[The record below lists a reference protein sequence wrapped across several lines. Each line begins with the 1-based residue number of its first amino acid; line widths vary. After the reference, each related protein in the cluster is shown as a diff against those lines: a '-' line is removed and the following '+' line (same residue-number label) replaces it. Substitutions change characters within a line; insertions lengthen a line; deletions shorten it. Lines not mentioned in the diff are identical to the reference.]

1 MAELDGSPQT
11 WPPLGMPTG
20 SVRALLTLIVVA
32 VVVVNLATGRD
43 DLDVIWVET
52 LLMALA
58 HYFTSR
64 RFVELPKDVRL
75 KLEQDG
81 ILEEEQHPLFLPKHS
96 IRILLIG
103 SFVGLAFYLYKE
115 NRLWEPRAATLLG
128 MIFAYLLGTV
138 LRGITRWWNR
148 RRTTPPSRF
157 WGDAKA
163 LIVLGTVAVV
173 ALCEFTGMRNVL
185 DDRVH
190 KVAMGMLLFYF
201 GSR

>member
-1 MAELDGSPQT
+1 MTELEGSPQT

-20 SVRALLTLIVVA
+20 SVRALLTLTVVA
-32 VVVVNLATGRD
+32 VVVVNLAFKYD

-64 RFVELPKDVRL
+64 RFVELPKQVRL

-96 IRILLIG
+96 IRLLLIG
-103 SFVGLAFYLYKE
+103 SFCGLAFFLYKE
-115 NRLWEPRAATLLG
+115 NRLWEPRSATLLG
-128 MIFAYLLGTV
+128 MIFAYLLGTM
-138 LRGITRWWNR
+138 LRGFTRWWNR
-148 RRTTPPSRF
+148 GRTTPPSRF

-163 LIVLGTVAVV
+163 LIVLGTVGVV
-173 ALCEFTGMRNVL
+173 ALCEFTGMRDAL
-185 DDRVH
+185 HPTVH
-190 KVAMGMLLFYF
+190 KVAMGLLLFYF

>member
-1 MAELDGSPQT
+1 MTELEGSPQT

-20 SVRALLTLIVVA
+20 SVRALLTLIIVA
-32 VVVVNLATGRD
+32 VVVMNLATGR

-64 RFVELPKDVRL
+64 RFVELPRDVRMR
-75 KLEQDG
+75 LEKDG

-96 IRILLIG
+96 IRLLLLG
-103 SFVGLAFYLYKE
+103 SFIGLGVYLYRE
-115 NRLWEPRAATLLG
+115 GRLWEPRAATLLG
-128 MIFAYLLGTV
+128 MIAAYLLGST

-148 RRTTPPSRF
+148 NRKTPPSRF

-163 LIVLGTVAVV
+163 LVVLVTVAAV
-173 ALCEFTGMRNVL
+173 AICELTGMRDVL
-185 DDRVH
+185 DDRVQ

>member
-1 MAELDGSPQT
+1 MAELEGSPQT

-32 VVVVNLATGRD
+32 VVVMNLATGR

-75 KLEQDG
+75 KLERDG

-96 IRILLIG
+96 IRLVLLA
-103 SFVGLAFYLYKE
+103 SFAGLAAYLYRE

-128 MIFAYLLGTV
+128 MIFAYLLGSL
-138 LRGITRWWNR
+138 LRGFGRWWNR
-148 RRTTPPSRF
+148 GRTTPPSRF

-163 LIVLGTVAVV
+163 LVVLTMVGAV
-173 ALCEFTGMRNVL
+173 ALCEFTGMRDIL

-190 KVAMGMLLFYF
+190 KVALGLLLFYF

>member
-32 VVVVNLATGRD
+32 VVVVNIASGQK

-64 RFVELPKDVRL
+64 RFVDLPNDVRL
-75 KLEQDG
+75 RLEEEG
-81 ILEEEQHPLFLPKHS
+81 ILEDERHPLFLPKHS
-96 IRILLIG
+96 IRLLLIG
-103 SFVGLAFYLYKE
+103 SFVGLAVYLYQQ
-115 NRLWEPRAATLLG
+115 NRLWEPRAITLLG
-128 MIFAYLLGTV
+128 MISAYLLGKL
-138 LRGITRWWNR
+138 LRNVTGWLNRWR
-148 RRTTPPSRF
+148 STPPSRF

-163 LIVLGTVAVV
+163 LVVLGAVGLVAI
-173 ALCEFTGMRNVL
+173 CEFTGMRPVL
-185 DDRVH
+185 DERVH
-190 KVAMGMLLFYF
+190 KVALGLLLFYF

>member
-1 MAELDGSPQT
+1 MAELEGSPQT

-32 VVVVNLATGRD
+32 VVVVNLAYGHD

-64 RFVELPKDVRL
+64 RFVDLPRDVRL

-96 IRILLIG
+96 IRLLLIG
-103 SFVGLAFYLYKE
+103 SFVGLAAYLYKE

-128 MIFAYLLGTV
+128 MIFAYLLGTM
-138 LRGITRWWNR
+138 LRGFTRWWNR

-163 LIVLGTVAVV
+163 LIVLAAVSVV
-173 ALCEFTGMRNVL
+173 AICEFTGMRDML
-185 DDRVH
+185 HPAVH

>member
-1 MAELDGSPQT
+1 MAELEGSPQT

-32 VVVVNLATGRD
+32 VVVMNLASGR

-64 RFVELPKDVRL
+64 RFVELPRDVRI

-81 ILEEEQHPLFLPKHS
+81 ILEEEQHPLFLPKHT
-96 IRILLIG
+96 IRVVLLA
-103 SFVGLAFYLYKE
+103 SFVGLAVYLYRE
-115 NRLWEPRAATLLG
+115 NRWWEPRAATLLG
-128 MIFAYLLGTV
+128 MIFAYLVGTV
-138 LRGITRWWNR
+138 LRGCTRWWNR
-148 RRTTPPSRF
+148 RRTTPPARF

-163 LIVLGTVAVV
+163 LVVLGAVGAV
-173 ALCEFTGMRNVL
+173 ALCEFTGMRDVL

-190 KVAMGMLLFYF
+190 KVALGLLLFYF

>member
-1 MAELDGSPQT
+1 MAELEGSPQT

-32 VVVVNLATGRD
+32 VVVFNLAVGTD

-64 RFVELPKDVRL
+64 RFVELPKDVRQR
-75 KLEQDG
+75 LEQEG

-96 IRILLIG
+96 IRLLLIAA
-103 SFVGLAFYLYKE
+103 FVGLTAYLYRE
-115 NRLWEPRAATLLG
+115 NRLWDPRPATLLG
-128 MIFAYLLGTV
+128 MIGAYLLGAFF
-138 LRGITRWWNR
+138 RSITRWWHR
-148 RRTTPPSRF
+148 RRATPPSRF

-163 LIVLGTVAVV
+163 LTVLGTVAVV
-173 ALCEFTGMRNVL
+173 ALCEFTGMRDVL
-185 DDRVH
+185 HPMVH
-190 KVAMGMLLFYF
+190 KVAMGLLLFYF

>member
-32 VVVVNLATGRD
+32 VVVVNIASGQK

-64 RFVELPKDVRL
+64 RFVDLPRDVRL

-81 ILEEEQHPLFLPKHS
+81 ILEDERHPLFLPKHT
-96 IRILLIG
+96 IRLVLIG
-103 SFVGLAFYLYKE
+103 AFAGLAFYLYQHH
-115 NRLWEPRAATLLG
+115 RLWEPRAVTLLG
-128 MIFAYLLGTV
+128 MVAAYLLGTMV
-138 LRGITRWWNR
+138 RGFTRWLSRWR
-148 RRTTPPSRF
+148 STPPSRF

-163 LIVLGTVAVV
+163 LVVLATVAGV
-173 ALCEFTGMRNVL
+173 AICEFTGMRDVL

-190 KVAMGMLLFYF
+190 KVAMGLLLFYF

>member
-1 MAELDGSPQT
+1 MAELEGSPQT

-32 VVVVNLATGRD
+32 VVVMNLATGR

-64 RFVELPKDVRL
+64 RFVELPRDVRL

-96 IRILLIG
+96 IRLVLLA
-103 SFVGLAFYLYKE
+103 SFAGLAAYLYRE

-128 MIFAYLLGTV
+128 MIFAYLLGSL
-138 LRGITRWWNR
+138 LRGLGRWWNR
-148 RRTTPPSRF
+148 GRTSPPSRF

-163 LIVLGTVAVV
+163 LVVLTTVGAV
-173 ALCEFTGMRNVL
+173 ALCEFTGMREML

-190 KVAMGMLLFYF
+190 KVALGLLLFYF

>member
-1 MAELDGSPQT
+1 MADLDGSPQT

-32 VVVVNLATGRD
+32 VVVLNIASGQK

-64 RFVELPKDVRL
+64 RFVDLPRDVRL
-75 KLEQDG
+75 RLEEEG
-81 ILEEEQHPLFLPKHS
+81 ILEDERHPLFLPKHS
-96 IRILLIG
+96 IRLMLIG
-103 SFVGLAFYLYKE
+103 SFIGLAVYLYQQ
-115 NRLWEPRAATLLG
+115 NRLWEPRAMTLLG
-128 MIFAYLLGTV
+128 MVFAYLLGKFV
-138 LRGITRWWNR
+138 RGVTRWLNR
-148 RRTTPPSRF
+148 WRGTPPSRF

-163 LIVLGTVAVV
+163 LVVLGAVSVV
-173 ALCEFTGMRNVL
+173 AICEFTGMRNVL
-185 DDRVH
+185 DPRVH
-190 KVAMGMLLFYF
+190 QVAMGMLLFYF

>member
-1 MAELDGSPQT
+1 MAELEGSPQT

-32 VVVVNLATGRD
+32 VVVVNLAAGRD

-64 RFVELPKDVRL
+64 RFVDLPRETRL
-75 KLEQDG
+75 RLEQEG
-81 ILEEEQHPLFLPKHS
+81 ILEDERHPLFLPKHS
-96 IRILLIG
+96 IRLLLMG
-103 SFVGLAFYLYKE
+103 SFIGLASYLYQQ
-115 NRLWEPRAATLLG
+115 NRIWEPRAITLLG
-128 MIFAYLLGTV
+128 MVFAYLLGTM
-138 LRGITRWWNR
+138 LRSVTRWWARWR
-148 RRTTPPSRF
+148 RTPPSRF

-163 LIVLGTVAVV
+163 LVVLGTVGVV
-173 ALCEFTGMRNVL
+173 AVCEFTGMRNVL
-185 DDRVH
+185 DDRIH